1 MDLTWVSSNSKRT
14 TQTSQI
20 IGPSKLGGKPSRQI
34 LVQEIINMEP
44 QLSMTP
50 APHCY
55 GESEP
60 SDNENDRHNDKVE
73 VEEEDGEYEKD
84 GQQSQPVN

>member
-1 MDLTWVSSNSKRT
+1 
-14 TQTSQI
+14 
-20 IGPSKLGGKPSRQI
+20 
-34 LVQEIINMEP
+34 
-44 QLSMTP
+44 MTP

-84 GQQSQPVN
+84 GQQS